1 VSIGI
6 GFSTFEGR
14 RLLTY
19 ETDFQDGLRPSI
31 NRPGVHSVD
40 ITIDSLPLAPDLYD
54 LDLGC
59 RSGDSHQLDYLPS
72 AISLEII
79 PGLNTPGY
87 IIRKDAGVRLACEWK
102 WDLECKTTSTFAPL
116 SSLTIADCWTG
127 PSRDS

>member
-1 VSIGI
+1 
-6 GFSTFEGR
+6 
-14 RLLTY
+14 LTY

-40 ITIDSLPLAPDLYD
+40 ITIDSLPLAPGHYD
-54 LDLGC
+54 LDLGS

-87 IIRKDAGVRLACEWK
+87 IIRKDAGGVRLACEWK
-102 WDLECKTTSTFAPL
+102 WDLECKTTSTFVPL
-116 SSLTIADCWTG
+116 SSLTVADCWRG
-127 PSRDS
+127 PSRDT